1 MIKKKFRLNRIQAQ
15 INQTRQLMS
24 SSPYRSVSAEI
35 ENMDLALYQL
45 RPYSTLNKK
54 SCGKYC
60 LYSVQMYGVFHALFR
75 GPNSHNSVWKDTDQ
89 LKIVFYRLTPRSKTY
104 SLTFLYD
111 EFMMYKGLYN
121 FQLYSLHKQSILM
134 YLGTLSCKDIG
145 IKKVEFVA
153 KTKFLKSTKSKLVN
167 VFLVF

>member
-1 MIKKKFRLNRIQAQ
+1 MSSRQFFNWFYTILPQ

-121 FQLYSLHKQSILM
+121 FQLYSLHKQYILM
-134 YLGTLSCKDIG
+134 YQELMYCLFMQ
-145 IKKVEFVA
+145 IKVIISGSGQSVA
-153 KTKFLKSTKSKLVN
+153 PSTSN
-167 VFLVF
+167 RQDGF